1 MKILIADD
9 GSEWARDAMADLAR
23 AGLAGEIEAQV
34 ISAVDVWL
42 PPKTESEQPSL
53 IPKTA
58 GIERAIRQAQDAISK
73 AEAIATA
80 GAARLLEL
88 FPSWQVTSRAV
99 ADSPAWAVIKRAT
112 DWEADLVVSGSQG
125 HSAIGRLFLGS
136 VSQKILVEAPCSVRI
151 GRRSKRPSEEPARL
165 LIGLDGSSDSEAAV
179 AAVAARTW
187 PAGSEA
193 RLATAV
199 DLKITTEM
207 AGPEQLRSRWIGADD
222 EKTETWVGR
231 MLAELSEQL
240 RAAGLQVSTVERFE
254 DPKQLLLDEA
264 ESWEADAIFLGARGQ
279 TLIKRLF
286 VGSVSAAIAARAH
299 CTVEIIRTK

>member
-9 GSEWARDAMADLAR
+9 GSEWARDAMADLTR
-23 AGLAGEIEAQV
+23 AGLAGEIEAEV
-34 ISAVDVWL
+34 ISAADVWL
-42 PPKTESEQPSL
+42 PPEAGGEQPSRL
-53 IPKTA
+53 PKSA
-58 GIERAIRQAQDAISK
+58 AVERALAQAQAAIEEAK
-73 AEAIATA
+73 ATAAA

-88 FPSWQVTSRAV
+88 FPSWQVKSRAV

-112 DWEADLVVSGSQG
+112 VWEADLVVTGSHGQ
-125 HSAIGRLFLGS
+125 SSISRLLLGS
-136 VSQKILVEAPCSVRI
+136 VSQKILVEAPCTVRI
-151 GRRSKRPSEEPARL
+151 GRRSNRPPEEPVRL
-165 LIGLDGSSDSEAAV
+165 LIGLDGSGDSEAAV

-199 DLKITTEM
+199 DLKITTAM
-207 AGPEQLRSRWIGADD
+207 VGPEELRSRWVGADD
-222 EKTETWVGR
+222 EQTETWVGK
-231 MLAELSEQL
+231 MLAEMSEQL
-240 RAAGLQVSTVERFE
+240 RAAGLQVSTLERFE

-264 ESWEADAIFLGARGQ
+264 KSWKADAIFLGARGQ